1 MPQMAPLSWLIL
13 FLFFSSIF
21 LLFNMTNYF
30 SYFIKSPSQNPINN
44 NIKHNSLTW
53 KW

>member
-13 FLFFSSIF
+13 FIFFLISF
-21 LLFNMTNYF
+21 LLFNISNYF
-30 SYFIKSPSQNPINN
+30 TFNYSTKKTKLDKIFMKYN
-44 NIKHNSLTW
+44 W

>member
-13 FLFFSSIF
+13 FIYFTLIFILYNILNYYLFLYQPKKITLKKNNLSI
-21 LLFNMTNYF
+21 
-30 SYFIKSPSQNPINN
+30 
-44 NIKHNSLTW
+44 HW

>member
-13 FLFFSSIF
+13 FIMFSTALIM
-21 LLFNMTNYF
+21 FNAMNYYTTMTISPKPQQSNIAH
-30 SYFIKSPSQNPINN
+30 IKTMI
-44 NIKHNSLTW
+44 W

>member
-13 FLFFSSIF
+13 FLVFSAT
-21 LLFNMTNYF
+21 LVLFNSLNYF
-30 SYFIKSPSQNPINN
+30 SYFIQSSQSQKKTEISHHSMN
-44 NIKHNSLTW
+44 W